1 MMMARDLKMWLLDA
15 LPVQRKSGAWVLP
28 SAVGLGVG
36 LAAGVGLG
44 LLIAPEPGDATR
56 RRLAR
61 GAEDLQRKAA
71 RLVDKT
77 RGELEAKSHEI
88 AGEARAEMSRVRS

>member
-1 MMMARDLKMWLLDA
+1 MMARDLKMWLLDT
-15 LPVQRKSGAWVLP
+15 LPVQRKRGAWVLP
-28 SAVGLGVG
+28 AAVGLGVG

-61 GAEDLQRKAA
+61 RAEDLQRKAA
-71 RLVDKT
+71 RFVDKK
-77 RGELEAKSHEI
+77 RGDLEAAGHEI

>member
-1 MMMARDLKMWLLDA
+1 MMAREIGTWFWDA

-28 SAVGLGVG
+28 SIVGLGVG

-61 GAEDLQRKAA
+61 GAGDFQRRAS
-71 RLVDKT
+71 RFVDRT
-77 RGELEAKSHEI
+77 RGELEATGHEI
-88 AGEARAEMSRVRS
+88 AGEARAELSRARG

>member
-1 MMMARDLKMWLLDA
+1 MMIARDLKMWLLDA

-28 SAVGLGVG
+28 SAIGLGVG

-44 LLIAPEPGDATR
+44 LLIAPESGDATR
-56 RRLAR
+56 RKLAR

-71 RLVDKT
+71 RFVDKT
-77 RGELEAKSHEI
+77 RGNLEAAGHEI

>member
-1 MMMARDLKMWLLDA
+1 MMARDLKMWLLDA
-15 LPVQRKSGAWVLP
+15 IPVQRKSGAWVLP
-28 SAVGLGVG
+28 SVLGLGVG

-44 LLIAPEPGDATR
+44 LLIAPEPGEVTR

-61 GAEDLQRKAA
+61 SAEDLQRKAA
-71 RLVDKT
+71 RFVDKT
-77 RGELEAKSHEI
+77 RGDLEATGHEI

>member
-1 MMMARDLKMWLLDA
+1 MMARDIGTWFLDA

-28 SAVGLGVG
+28 SAVGLGLG
-36 LAAGVGLG
+36 IAAGLGIG

-61 GAEDLQRKAA
+61 GAEDLQRKAS
-71 RLVDKT
+71 RFVDKT
-77 RGELEAKSHEI
+77 RGELEATGHEV
-88 AGEARAEMSRVRS
+88 AGEARAEMSRVR

>member
-1 MMMARDLKMWLLDA
+1 MMARDIKTWFFDA
-15 LPVQRKSGAWVLP
+15 VPFQRRRGAWIVPSVL
-28 SAVGLGVG
+28 GLGVG

-61 GAEDLQRKAA
+61 GAEDLQRKAS
-71 RLVDKT
+71 RFVD
-77 RGELEAKSHEI
+77 RRRNEIEATGHEI
-88 AGEARAEMSRVRS
+88 AGEARAEINRVRS